1 MKINRI
7 YAIVLRFLFLFRHS
21 LDRLTDVFYWPTI
34 DLFIWGLTG
43 LYFQKLT
50 PNASSIMMVIISG
63 ILFWLVAWRGQYEIT
78 VNLLEELWNKNLI
91 NIFVSPLKF
100 SEWIT
105 SFLIIGLIK
114 AIMSLAFASTIAF
127 FLYKFRILFFGFYL
141 IPFFLLL
148 IMMGWW
154 VGFFVAGLILRFG
167 TRVQTLAW
175 VTIAIVSPF
184 SAIYYPLSI
193 LPDWA
198 QLIAKFVPSSYIF
211 EGIRQVIKTGHI
223 SPDKLLASF
232 GLNCIYLALSLLF
245 IKSCFKKVLE
255 KGLIKVY

>member
-7 YAIVLRFLFLFRHS
+7 YAIVLRFLFLFKYS
-21 LDRLTDVFYWPTI
+21 FDRLTDAFYWPVI

-43 LYFQKLT
+43 LYFQKFA
-50 PNASSIMMVIISG
+50 PNASSIMTVIISG

-78 VNLLEELWNKNLI
+78 VNLLEDLWNKNLI

-114 AIMSLAFASTIAF
+114 AIISLAFASAIAF

-154 VGFFVAGLILRFG
+154 IGFFVAGLILRFG

-175 VTIAIVSPF
+175 ATIAIVSPF

-193 LPDWA
+193 LPVWA
-198 QLIAKFVPSSYIF
+198 QVIAKFIPSSYVF
-211 EGIRQVIKTGHI
+211 EGVREVIKTGHV
-223 SPDKLLASF
+223 SPNKFLASF

-245 IKSCFKKVLE
+245 IKSSFKKVLE
-255 KGLIKVY
+255 KGLVKMY